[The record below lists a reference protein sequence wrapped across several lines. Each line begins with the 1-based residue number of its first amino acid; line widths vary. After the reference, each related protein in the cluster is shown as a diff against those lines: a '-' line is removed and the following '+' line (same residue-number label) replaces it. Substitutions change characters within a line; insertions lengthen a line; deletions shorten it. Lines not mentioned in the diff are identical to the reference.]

1 MNIYIKLRDFF
12 ESRIFM
18 IALVAL
24 SVFFVIFE
32 KEAYGAIILLNVG
45 AVALLF
51 SENIL
56 SAFTPA
62 LLACTFVIK
71 CYDSAELFFPLWW
84 TALFPIVAIVVY
96 LIVYR
101 RKITVGKSF
110 GGVVAVAVAVT
121 LGGLFTIS
129 PYEYFAGASLYYVLM
144 LGFGMVAAYL
154 LLRSHIVE
162 NDRYDIFGRF
172 ADMMIVIGA
181 LASFVVLEYYVKNL
195 STTLLVGELADV
207 QWSNNVATILMI
219 TMPFAL
225 YRMKDRIWFLP
236 LFLVNYAALLLAASR
251 GGWVMGTLE
260 FLICIAV
267 GVFCMNMGKVKRI
280 ALILVGVLFMC
291 VAVCAVIRISNY
303 WDGESKFLPHDD
315 VRIRLFAR
323 SFEDFMENPVF
334 GKGLGNTAN
343 SDLYNGKKGTMTWY
357 HMMIPQIVGS
367 LGLVGMFCYGKQM
380 VERFA
385 MIFCKPDAYVWTL
398 GISYIGIFLMSQV
411 NPGEFCPLPYE
422 LLTVITFIMIEKY
435 NEKRADLGSA
445 LSLCFTI
452 V

>member
-1 MNIYIKLRDFF
+1 ML
-12 ESRIFM
+12 
-18 IALVAL
+18 ALVAL
-24 SVFFVIFE
+24 SACFVIFE

-45 AVALLF
+45 AVVLLF

-84 TALFPIVAIVVY
+84 TALFPVAAIVAY
-96 LIVYR
+96 LVLYR

-110 GGVVAVAVAVT
+110 GGIVAVAVAVT
-121 LGGLFTIS
+121 LGGLFNIS
-129 PYEYFAGASLYYVLM
+129 PAEYFSGASMYYVLM
-144 LGFGMVAAYL
+144 LGLGMVAAYL

-162 NDRYDIFGRF
+162 NDKYDVFGRF
-172 ADMMIVIGA
+172 ADMMIVVGA
-181 LASFVVLEYYVKNL
+181 FASFVVLEYYVKNL
-195 STTLLVGELADV
+195 STTLLAGDLADV
-207 QWSNNVATILMI
+207 QWSNNIATILMI

-236 LFLVNYAALLLAASR
+236 IFLVNYSALLLAASR

-260 FLICIAV
+260 FLTCVAV
-267 GVFCMNMGKVKRI
+267 GVFGMSMKRANKI
-280 ALILVGVLFMC
+280 ALTIVGVLFMC
-291 VAVCAVIRISNY
+291 VAVLAVVRISDY
-303 WDGESKFLPHDD
+303 WDGDLKFLPHDD
-315 VRIRLFAR
+315 VRIKLFAR

-334 GKGLGNTAN
+334 GKGLGNTDNA
-343 SDLYNGKKGTMTWY
+343 DLYNGKKGTMTWY

-367 LGLVGMFCYGKQM
+367 LGLVGMFCYGKQI

-385 MIFCKPDAYVWTL
+385 MIFRKPDAYVWAL
-398 GISYIGIFLMSQV
+398 GLSYIGIFLMSQV

-435 NEKRADLGSA
+435 NEKRESAIKAD
-445 LSLCFTI
+445 SLLL
-452 V
+452 

>member
-1 MNIYIKLRDFF
+1 MNIYIKMRSFF

-18 IALVAL
+18 LATFVL
-24 SVFFVIFE
+24 SACFVIFE

-62 LLACTFVIK
+62 LLACSFVIK

-84 TALFPIVAIVVY
+84 TALFPIAAIIAY

-101 RKITVGKSF
+101 RKITIGKSF
-110 GGVVAVAVAVT
+110 GGIVAVAVAVT

-129 PYEYFAGASLYYVLM
+129 PSEYFSGASLYYVLM

-162 NDRYDIFGRF
+162 TDRYDIFGHF
-172 ADMMIVIGA
+172 ADMMVAVGA
-181 LASFVVLEYYVKNL
+181 FASFVVLEYYAKNL
-195 STTLLVGELADV
+195 STTLLVSELADV

-225 YRMKDRIWFLP
+225 YKMKDRIWFLS

-251 GGWVMGTLE
+251 GGWIMGTVE
-260 FLICIAV
+260 FLICVSV
-267 GVFCMNMGKVKRI
+267 GVLAMNMGKAKRI
-280 ALILVGVLFMC
+280 ALVILGALFMC
-291 VAVCAVIRISNY
+291 VAVVAVVRVSDY
-303 WDGESKFLPHDD
+303 WDGDLKFLPHDD

-385 MIFCKPDAYVWTL
+385 MIFRKPDAYVWTL
-398 GISYIGIFLMSQV
+398 GLSYIGIFLMSQV

-435 NEKRADLGSA
+435 NEKRESAIEAD
-445 LSLCFTI
+445 SLF
-452 V
+452 

>member
-1 MNIYIKLRDFF
+1 MLATF
-12 ESRIFM
+12 
-18 IALVAL
+18 VL
-24 SVFFVIFE
+24 SACFVIFE

-62 LLACTFVIK
+62 LLACSFVIK

-84 TALFPIVAIVVY
+84 TALFPIAAIIAY

-101 RKITVGKSF
+101 RKITIGKSF
-110 GGVVAVAVAVT
+110 GGIVAVAVAVT

-129 PYEYFAGASLYYVLM
+129 PSEYFSGASLYYVLM

-162 NDRYDIFGRF
+162 TDRYDIFGHF
-172 ADMMIVIGA
+172 ADMMVAVGA
-181 LASFVVLEYYVKNL
+181 FASFVVLEYYAKNL
-195 STTLLVGELADV
+195 STTLLVSELADV

-225 YRMKDRIWFLP
+225 YKMKDRIWFLS

-251 GGWVMGTLE
+251 GGWIMGTVE
-260 FLICIAV
+260 FLICVSV
-267 GVFCMNMGKVKRI
+267 GVLAMNMGKAKRI
-280 ALILVGVLFMC
+280 ALVILGALFMC
-291 VAVCAVIRISNY
+291 VAVVAVVRVSDY
-303 WDGESKFLPHDD
+303 WDGDLKFLPHDD

-334 GKGLGNTAN
+334 GKGLGNTSN

-385 MIFCKPDAYVWTL
+385 MIFRKPDAYVRTL
-398 GISYIGIFLMSQV
+398 GLSYMGIFLMSQV

-435 NEKRADLGSA
+435 NEKRELTSGQ
-445 LSLCFTI
+445 LSLFTSLLL
-452 V
+452 

>member
-1 MNIYIKLRDFF
+1 MLATF
-12 ESRIFM
+12 
-18 IALVAL
+18 VL
-24 SVFFVIFE
+24 SACFVIFE

-62 LLACTFVIK
+62 LLACSFVIK

-84 TALFPIVAIVVY
+84 TALFPIAAIIAY

-101 RKITVGKSF
+101 RKITIGKSF
-110 GGVVAVAVAVT
+110 GGIVAVAVAVT

-129 PYEYFAGASLYYVLM
+129 PSEYFSGASLYYVLM

-162 NDRYDIFGRF
+162 TDRYDIFGHF
-172 ADMMIVIGA
+172 ADMMVAVGA
-181 LASFVVLEYYVKNL
+181 FASFVVLEYYAKNL
-195 STTLLVGELADV
+195 STTLLVSELADV

-225 YRMKDRIWFLP
+225 YKMKDRIWFLS

-251 GGWVMGTLE
+251 GGWIMGTVE
-260 FLICIAV
+260 FLICVSV
-267 GVFCMNMGKVKRI
+267 GVLAMNMGKAKRI
-280 ALILVGVLFMC
+280 ALVILGALFMC
-291 VAVCAVIRISNY
+291 VAVVAVVRVSDY
-303 WDGESKFLPHDD
+303 WDGDLKFLPHDD

-334 GKGLGNTAN
+334 GKGLGNTSN

-385 MIFCKPDAYVWTL
+385 MIFRKPDAYVWTL
-398 GISYIGIFLMSQV
+398 GLSYIGIFLMSQV

-435 NEKRADLGSA
+435 NEKRESAIEAD
-445 LSLCFTI
+445 SLF
-452 V
+452 

>member
-1 MNIYIKLRDFF
+1 MNIYIKLRSFF

-18 IALVAL
+18 LATVVL
-24 SVFFVIFE
+24 SACFVIFE

-62 LLACTFVIK
+62 LLACSFVIK

-84 TALFPIVAIVVY
+84 TALFPIAAIIAY

-110 GGVVAVAVAVT
+110 GGIVAVAVAVT

-129 PYEYFAGASLYYVLM
+129 PSEYFSGASLYYVFM

-162 NDRYDIFGRF
+162 TERYDVFGHF
-172 ADMMIVIGA
+172 VDMMVVVGA
-181 LASFVVLEYYVKNL
+181 FASFVVLEYYVKNL

-225 YRMKDRIWFLP
+225 YKTKDRIWFLP
-236 LFLVNYAALLLAASR
+236 IFLVNYASLLLAASR
-251 GGWVMGTLE
+251 GGWIMGTVE
-260 FLICIAV
+260 FLTCVAV
-267 GVFCMNMGKVKRI
+267 GVLAMNMGKAKRI
-280 ALILVGVLFMC
+280 ALIILGALFMC
-291 VAVCAVIRISNY
+291 AAVLAVVRISDY
-303 WDGESKFLPHDD
+303 WDGDLKFLPHDD
-315 VRIRLFAR
+315 VRIKLFAR

-385 MIFCKPDAYVWTL
+385 MIFRKPDAYVWTL
-398 GISYIGIFLMSQV
+398 GLSYIGIFLMSQV

-422 LLTVITFIMIEKY
+422 LLTVITFILIEKY
-435 NEKRADLGSA
+435 NDKRESA
-445 LSLCFTI
+445 LEADSLFC
-452 V
+452 